1 MSDRENEILEA
12 VAEALPEMD
21 ERSKGYFLGYAEAM
35 VEKKKGG
42 KDDDGS
48 TENADSEP
56 VHG

>member
-1 MSDRENEILEA
+1 MSNRETEILAA

-35 VEKKKGG
+35 VEKKRGG
-42 KDDDGS
+42 NEDGGS
-48 TENADSEP
+48 TENADSDT